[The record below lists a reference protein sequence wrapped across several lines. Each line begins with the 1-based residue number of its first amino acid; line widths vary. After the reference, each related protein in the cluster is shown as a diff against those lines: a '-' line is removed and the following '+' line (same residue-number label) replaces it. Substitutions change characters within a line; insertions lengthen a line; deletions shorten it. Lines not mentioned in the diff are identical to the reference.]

1 MAKTTRAETARRNT
15 HHARVNR
22 GMYVEG
28 NTVRRL
34 AEVPER
40 RQPGR
45 PQQPGRSQ
53 RPQQRPQTSRN
64 RQTQQHTQTAR
75 QPHQLSIQA
84 QQNRQRAL
92 GMNWAFVAFLA
103 VVCVAI
109 LFCSVNYLRY
119 KSEITAKMSRV
130 AALEEE
136 LSQLREDN
144 DAYYSQVTSN
154 VDLNLIKKK
163 AMGSL
168 GMKYPSED
176 QTVTYSSSGNSYVRQ
191 YQDIPDIK

>member
-1 MAKTTRAETARRNT
+1 MGRTTRAETARRNRYQT
-15 HHARVNR
+15 LVNR
-22 GMYVEG
+22 GAYVDG

-34 AEVPER
+34 NEIPER
-40 RQPGR
+40 RQQGR
-45 PQQPGRSQ
+45 QEAG
-53 RPQQRPQTSRN
+53 RN
-64 RQTQQHTQTAR
+64 RRVQSQPVFQTQ
-75 QPHQLSIQA
+75 HQLSKQA